1 MLQQRQNNTTT
12 ILEQYYNQAETEL
25 QHNDT
30 NYSTISKLTQ

>member
-12 ILEQYYNQAETEL
+12 IPEQYYNQAETEL

-30 NYSTISKLTQ
+30 NDSRISKRTE